1 MKKRLTI
8 GVRLYLGFG
17 ALLLLTTIAFLFTL
31 ATVKSSRGLND
42 RINYEI
48 SPSVQIIEAFKLEIT
63 QSKMWVENWFRAGA
77 PNNNPDA
84 PSLRRLILTEHPQL
98 KNDILKISK
107 TWDEDSKA
115 ELNAILGSVDTLFQ
129 SHKLVMSQLNS
140 LDAYKDP
147 MIYMFEI
154 SPMFE
159 RTGDITLRT
168 KTILEQL
175 EKLSSHQRKN
185 ANFFSRE
192 MVNSFDLLQNVVN
205 SMGVVLVIFGLLI
218 AVFTVRSIVLPIDKL
233 RIFIQKLAKGIMP
246 AEIIKYRNDEIGDMS
261 IAVSNLKLGLE
272 STTQFAKEVGAG
284 NFDSDYKP
292 LSEEDRLGEA
302 LLKMRSDL
310 AENERML
317 EFKVMERTEEVVR
330 QKEHIETQRAE
341 LEYVFSQVT
350 DSIRYAKRI
359 QDAILPPQFF
369 VKQVLPQSFI
379 LFKPKDIVSGDFYF
393 VEKRGKKV
401 FFSSVDCTGHG
412 VPGAFMSIVG
422 YNLLKNAVIG
432 LENPT
437 ASMVLDELSRG
448 VSETLHQNNATST
461 SKDGMDISMCAID
474 LETKTLEFAGA
485 YTSLYLVR
493 NKEVQEI
500 DGDKLSIGIF
510 VATAEEHYT
519 NKIIQLQEGDT
530 IYISTDGYRD
540 QFGGPQGKKF
550 LARRLRELLLE
561 INDMPMLDQRQKMMQ
576 TIEDWRGQEEQV
588 DDILVMGFRV

>member
-8 GVRLYLGFG
+8 GIRLYLGFG
-17 ALLLLTTIAFLFTL
+17 ALLLLTIFAFSFTL
-31 ATVKSSRGLND
+31 ITVNNSRKLNN
-42 RINYEI
+42 RINDEI
-48 SPSVQIIEAFKLEIT
+48 SPSVQKIEEFKLEVT
-63 QSKMWVENWFRAGA
+63 QSKMWIDSWYRAGG
-77 PNNNPDA
+77 PNNNVDA
-84 PSLRRLILTEHPQL
+84 PSLRRLIISTHPQL
-98 KNDILKISK
+98 KKDLLKISSS
-107 TWDEDSKA
+107 WDDKSKN
-115 ELNAILGSVDTLFQ
+115 ELAQILASVDTLFIA
-129 SHKLVMSQLNS
+129 HKQVMSQLTTT
-140 LDAYKDP
+140 DAWGDGL
-147 MIYMFEI
+147 IMFELGLLFD
-154 SPMFE
+154 P
-159 RTGDITLRT
+159 TGEIPVRT
-168 KTILEQL
+168 KSILDKLDE
-175 EKLSSHQRKN
+175 LSSHQRKN
-185 ANFFSRE
+185 ANFYSRE
-192 MVNSFDLLQNVVN
+192 MFNSFDLLSRLVN
-205 SMGVVLVIFGLLI
+205 WMGVALVIGGLLI
-218 AVFTVRSIVLPIDKL
+218 AVFTVRAIVIPIDKL
-233 RIFIQKLAKGIMP
+233 RIIVQKLAKGIMP
-246 AEIIKYRNDEIGDMS
+246 SEKIHYRNDEIGDMS
-261 IAVSNLKLGLE
+261 VAVQNLKQGIE

-292 LSEEDRLGEA
+292 LSEEDKLGEA

-330 QKEHIETQRAE
+330 QKERIEDQRAE

-369 VKQVLPQSFI
+369 VKQLLPQSFI

-393 VEKRGKKV
+393 VEKRGNKI
-401 FFSSVDCTGHG
+401 FFASVDCTGHG

-437 ASMVLDELSRG
+437 ASTVLDELSRG

-461 SKDGMDISMCAID
+461 SKDGMDISMCAIN

-485 YTSLYLVR
+485 YTSMYLIR
-493 NKEVQEI
+493 NKEIQEI

-510 VATAEEHYT
+510 VASDEKQYT
-519 NKIIQLQEGDT
+519 NKIIQLQTGDT
-530 IYISTDGYRD
+530 LYISTDGYRD

-550 LARRLRELLLE
+550 LARRLRDLLLE
-561 INDMPMLDQRQKMMQ
+561 VNDMPMLDQRQKLMQ

-588 DDILVMGFRV
+588 DDILMMGVRV

>member
-1 MKKRLTI
+1 VNKRLTI
-8 GVRLYLGFG
+8 GARLYMGFG
-17 ALLLLTTIAFLFTL
+17 ALLLLTIFAFLFTL
-31 ATVKSSRGLND
+31 TTVTDSRVIND

-48 SPSVQIIEAFKLEIT
+48 TPSVAAIEAFKLEIT
-63 QSKMWVENWFRAGA
+63 KSKMWIDGWYRAGA
-77 PNNNPDA
+77 PNNNVDA
-84 PSLRRLILTEHPQL
+84 PNLRRLILSEHPKLKKDLLTKSLTWDKESQL
-98 KNDILKISK
+98 KLQQ
-107 TWDEDSKA
+107 
-115 ELNAILGSVDTLFQ
+115 ILGSVDTLFIA
-129 SHKLVMSQLNS
+129 HKAIMTQLNS
-140 LDAYKDP
+140 VEAYGDALVL
-147 MIYMFEI
+147 FEI
-154 SPMFE
+154 APLFDP
-159 RTGDITLRT
+159 TGEITMRT
-168 KTILEQL
+168 KHILLML
-175 EKLSSHQRKN
+175 EELSSHQTKN
-185 ANFFSRE
+185 ANYYSRE
-192 MVNSFDLLQNVVN
+192 MVMSFDLLRKVVN
-205 SMGVVLVIFGLLI
+205 WMGIALVIGGLLI
-218 AVFTVRSIVLPIDKL
+218 AVFTVRAIVLPIDKL
-233 RIFIQKLAKGIMP
+233 RVIVQKLAKGIISN
-246 AEIIKYRNDEIGDMS
+246 EKGVYRNDEIGDMS
-261 IAVSNLKLGLE
+261 VAVQNLKQGIE

-341 LEYVFSQVT
+341 LEYVFAQVT

-393 VEKRGKKV
+393 VEKRDNKV
-401 FFSSVDCTGHG
+401 FFASVDCTGHG

-422 YNLLKNAVIG
+422 YNLLKNAVNG
-432 LENPT
+432 LVNPT

-493 NKEVQEI
+493 NKEIQEI
-500 DGDKLSIGIF
+500 AGDKLSIGIF
-510 VATAEEHYT
+510 VATDENKYN
-519 NKIIQLQEGDT
+519 NKIIQLQANDT

-540 QFGGPQGKKF
+540 QFGGDNCKKF
-550 LARRLRELLLE
+550 LARRLRELLVE
-561 INDMPMLDQRQKMMQ
+561 INDMPMLDQRQKMLK

-588 DDILVMGFRV
+588 DDILVMGVRV